1 MANVN
6 LETDFAR
13 ITVESKGKSN
23 QEFLLEHAL
32 HMLMH
37 EYRETYGPGRGRSG
51 HRETKGVLRAVVKGV

>member
-13 ITVESKGKSN
+13 ITVESQGKHS

-32 HMLMH
+32 NMLMN
-37 EYRETYGPGRGRSG
+37 EYRQAYGPDAAAAVIEKLNGYYGR
-51 HRETKGVLRAVVKGV
+51 